1 MRISTTVNDE
11 VLAAVREY
19 AARERCSVSAWVR
32 RAVRLRLDVARPD
45 SPWKHTGSVAEQEGS
60 EPCK

>member
-19 AARERCSVSAWVR
+19 AAREGCSVSAWVR
-32 RAVRLRLDVARPD
+32 RAVRLRLDIARPD
-45 SPWKHTGSVAEQEGS
+45 SPWKHTGSVAELEGG
-60 EPCK
+60 ETCK